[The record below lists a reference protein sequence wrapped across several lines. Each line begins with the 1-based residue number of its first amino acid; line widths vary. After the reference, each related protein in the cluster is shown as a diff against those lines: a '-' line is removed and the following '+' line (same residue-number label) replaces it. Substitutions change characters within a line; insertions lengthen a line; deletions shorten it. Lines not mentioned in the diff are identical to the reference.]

1 MVPGL
6 QARHV
11 ELSAVAS
18 LDDDPARP
26 SERLLDTAEAAISA
40 ARKVALDDL
49 SARITTGPKW
59 PDYWPGEHYKLLTA
73 LVQVTGAKR
82 VVEIGT
88 YRGLGALALLAGLPD
103 GGTVTTFDVQ
113 PYTSVATAVL
123 TPSDFADG
131 RMKQVLADVTTDTG
145 FTEHREL
152 LSQADLI
159 FTDAAKDG
167 HQERIFLRRFE
178 EAEFTNAPL
187 VIFDDIRLQNMLQ
200 IWRDIRRPKLD
211 LTSFGHW
218 SGTGLVDYS

>member
-1 MVPGL
+1 
-6 QARHV
+6 V
-11 ELSAVAS
+11 EPSAVAS
-18 LDDDPARP
+18 LDDDPARA
-26 SERLLDTAEAAISA
+26 SERLLDIAEAAISA
-40 ARKVALDDL
+40 ARKVVLDDL
-49 SARITTGPKW
+49 SARITSGPKW
-59 PDYWPGEHYKLLTA
+59 PDFWPGEHYKLLTA

-88 YRGLGALALLAGLPD
+88 YRGLGALALLEGLPD
-103 GGTVTTFDVQ
+103 DGTIATFDIV
-113 PYTSVATAVL
+113 PYTSVSTAVL
-123 TPSDFADG
+123 VETDFGDGRLRQILADITTDAGFAD
-131 RMKQVLADVTTDTG
+131 
-145 FTEHREL
+145 HREL

-167 HQERIFLRRFE
+167 SQERVFLQRFE
-178 EAEFTNAPL
+178 QAGFTNAPL